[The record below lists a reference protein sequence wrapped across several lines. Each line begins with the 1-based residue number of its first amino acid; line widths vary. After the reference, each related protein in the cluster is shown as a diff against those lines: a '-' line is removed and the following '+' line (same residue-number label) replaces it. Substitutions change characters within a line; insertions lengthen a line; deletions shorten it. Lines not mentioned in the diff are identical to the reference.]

1 MATEQL
7 TISLNE
13 VLFFFTRAGF
23 GVNAPIGISE
33 DFARS
38 NMWIAENGFDPSS
51 CSIEALNNLDSH
63 ASDLAVELKKSDTQ
77 VHFVNPNNVYL
88 SSLIAS
94 VSVVDW
100 INIGSR
106 DVELI
111 VKNVDSPLLVIAA
124 MGANQCSGWQAIW
137 LDESNYEYLVNFTE
151 PGVWEMISSN
161 TQPIESS
168 KGGSMIIRPLVETKK
183 YPANAVLKKFVTI
196 EEKEKILQTGVRV
209 GEHWP
214 GIYDYFSRCLVKS
227 TAESRASGA
236 GAGMVDTD

>member
-23 GVNAPIGISE
+23 GVNAPIGIAE

-63 ASDLAVELKKSDTQ
+63 ASDLAVELERSDTQ

-100 INIGSR
+100 INVGSR
-106 DVELI
+106 NVELI

-124 MGANQCSGWQAIW
+124 MGANQCSDWQAIW

-151 PGVWEMISSN
+151 PGVWEMVSSN
-161 TQPIESS
+161 TQPIELSLIHIS
-168 KGGSMIIRPLVETKK
+168 EPTRP
-183 YPANAVLKKFVTI
+183 Y
-196 EEKEKILQTGVRV
+196 
-209 GEHWP
+209 
-214 GIYDYFSRCLVKS
+214 
-227 TAESRASGA
+227 
-236 GAGMVDTD
+236 